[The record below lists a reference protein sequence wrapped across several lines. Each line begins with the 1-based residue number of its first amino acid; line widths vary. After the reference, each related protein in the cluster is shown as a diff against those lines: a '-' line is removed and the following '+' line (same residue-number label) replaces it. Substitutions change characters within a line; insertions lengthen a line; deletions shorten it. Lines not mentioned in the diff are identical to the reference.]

1 MLGRSVGHLPVQTF
15 GVGGGKGRE
24 ERRRGQFGACTAQT
38 MSLLRVWDTFAD
50 VWDMCFHQGKGK
62 ANKRLLRGE
71 ESAEEGQEEE

>member
-1 MLGRSVGHLPVQTF
+1 
-15 GVGGGKGRE
+15 
-24 ERRRGQFGACTAQT
+24 

-71 ESAEEGQEEE
+71 ESTEEGQEEE